1 MKKNRFIL
9 IFCIFIGLGLVVSL
23 FFIGMKKNKASDIQI
38 TTVKEEIIENNI
50 EISGNVEAANQQ
62 TLYAA
67 GDGTVKKVFVAVGD
81 RVKKGQLLVQMDSTE
96 QDYHLAKHDY
106 DMEQKRISGALKEV
120 ELMKIQRYMYEQKV
134 KDRQVYALYDGIIA
148 DLSVDDGDYLE
159 AKDVIGTLV
168 DRSYLKAT
176 VEIVE
181 NDVPKLEVGQKVF
194 LDFPAYDKG
203 TIEAVIES
211 FPAVG
216 VITSRGA
223 SVVEAVIR
231 IDNPPEAI
239 FPHFSFT
246 GKIEITAPE
255 KVLVLDKLAIIRK
268 NGTTVVEKRME
279 DGSFKEIEVKVVPYG
294 LNFVKIISGL
304 SAFDEVKLQER
315 PKSGSNKEKNQQ
327 GMMQPAGNKLGM
339 PMGTP
344 PSVRGGR

>member
-1 MKKNRFIL
+1 
-9 IFCIFIGLGLVVSL
+9 
-23 FFIGMKKNKASDIQI
+23 MKKNKFVVVFFLVMGLSVVGVVLFLGMKKVPKADVQI
-38 TTVKEEIIENNI
+38 TSVKEEIIENTI

-67 GDGTVKKVFVAVGD
+67 GDGTVKKVFVSVGD
-81 RVKKGQLLVQMDSTE
+81 KVKKGQLLVQMDSTE
-96 QDYHLAKHDY
+96 QDYLLAKHDY

-181 NDVPKLEVGQKVF
+181 NDAPKLLVGQKVF
-194 LDFPAYDKG
+194 LDFPSYDKG
-203 TIEAVIES
+203 TIEAVVES

-223 SVVEAVIR
+223 SVVETVIR
-231 IDNPPEAI
+231 IDNPPESI
-239 FPHFSFT
+239 FPQFSFT
-246 GKIEITAPE
+246 GKIEITQPE
-255 KVLVLDKLAIIRK
+255 KVLVLDKNALVRK
-268 NGTTVVEKRME
+268 DGKTFVEKLIG
-279 DGSFKEIEVKVVPYG
+279 DNSFETLEVKTIPYG
-294 LNFVKIISGL
+294 LGFVKVISGL
-304 SAFDEVKLQER
+304 AAFDKVKLQEKQ
-315 PKSGSNKEKNQQ
+315 KSGMLKAQNYSGNGQKSESR
-327 GMMQPAGNKLGM
+327 PAM
-339 PMGTP
+339 PMGA
-344 PSVRGGR
+344 SSSSRGGR